1 MRLYRFFVGDEINVG
16 KNELSIS
23 HINNKELIDQLT
35 KVLRVK
41 PGDLLTLIRTPETKP
56 FVEFNYKVI
65 NAHKKEV
72 SLHLVEQKENKSEF
86 SNDLNLA
93 VCIPNKPD
101 KLSFIIQKATELGVK
116 TIQLLTSDFTNLKH
130 NLRTDRLEK
139 IAKEAAEQSERGM
152 VPIIKTELSLREF
165 LKNSDD
171 KKIFVALERANSNNQ
186 TPPVFPD
193 EEITILIGPEG
204 GFSDDEKALI
214 EKSNAQIFSL
224 GNRILRMET
233 AMMLAL
239 GLASLQR
246 A

>member
-1 MRLYRFFVGDEINVG
+1 MRLYRFFVGNEIEVG
-16 KNELSIS
+16 K
-23 HINNKELIDQLT
+23 KELRITTLKDSELLNQLI

-41 PGDLLTLIRTPETKP
+41 SGDFLTLIRISEAPP
-56 FVEFNYKVI
+56 FNEFTYKVI

-72 SLHLVEQKENKSEF
+72 SLNLVEQKGNISEF

-152 VPIIKTELSLREF
+152 VPIIITELTLREF

-171 KKIFVALERANSNNQ
+171 KKIFVAMERTNSNNQ
-186 TPPVFPD
+186 TPPLFPD

-204 GFSDDEKALI
+204 GFSNDEKALI
-214 EKSNAQIFSL
+214 ENSNAQIFSL

-233 AMMLAL
+233 AMILSL

-246 A
+246 T